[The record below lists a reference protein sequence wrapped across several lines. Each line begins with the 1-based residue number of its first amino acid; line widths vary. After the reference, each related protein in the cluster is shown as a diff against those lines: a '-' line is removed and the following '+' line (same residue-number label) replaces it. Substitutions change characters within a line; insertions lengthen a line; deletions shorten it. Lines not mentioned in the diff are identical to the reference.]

1 MKKLFVLSVSALLAG
16 AMIVSCSKKQEEAP
30 AADSD
35 SVAVVVADSAVV
47 DTVKVDSAVVEEP
60 KAEAKPAAKK
70 AAKKEVKKEEP
81 KKEEVK
87 AVVEEVKEEAAPVVK
102 SEFEQLQEEVAN
114 AKDPLAKKAVAQ
126 KINKSTNLTPLQKK
140 SLLQKAK

>member
-47 DTVKVDSAVVEEP
+47 DTVAVDSVVVEEP
-60 KAEAKPAAKK
+60 KAEAAKPAAKK
-70 AAKKEVKKEEP
+70 AAAKKTVKEAA
-81 KKEEVK
+81 KEEVK
-87 AVVEEVKEEAAPVVK
+87 EAVAEVKQEAAVAV
-102 SEFEQLQEEVAN
+102 EQVATPKTP
-114 AKDPLAKKAVAQ
+114 AQKKAEIARI
-126 KINKSTNLTPLQKK
+126 KGL
-140 SLLQKAK
+140 

>member
-47 DTVKVDSAVVEEP
+47 DTVKVDSVVVEEP

-81 KKEEVK
+81 KV
-87 AVVEEVKEEAAPVVK
+87 EEAAPAPAPVVEEPAPVVLSEFDQLK
-102 SEFEQLQEEVAN
+102 SEIAKATTARQKQALKVKIDNSSLN
-114 AKDPLAKKAVAQ
+114 ARQKQTLKAQ
-126 KINKSTNLTPLQKK
+126 IQ
-140 SLLQKAK
+140 

>member
-35 SVAVVVADSAVV
+35 SVAVVVTDSAVV
-47 DTVKVDSAVVEEP
+47 DTVAVDSVVVEEP

-87 AVVEEVKEEAAPVVK
+87 AVVEEVKQEAAPVVLSEFDQLK
-102 SEFEQLQEEVAN
+102 SEIATATTARQKQALKVKIDNSSLN
-114 AKDPLAKKAVAQ
+114 ARQKQTLKAQ
-126 KINKSTNLTPLQKK
+126 IQ
-140 SLLQKAK
+140 

>member
-60 KAEAKPAAKK
+60 KAEAAKPAAKK

-87 AVVEEVKEEAAPVVK
+87 AVVEEVKQEAAPVVLSEFDQLK
-102 SEFEQLQEEVAN
+102 SEIATATTARQKQALKVKIDNSSLN
-114 AKDPLAKKAVAQ
+114 ARQKQTLKAQ
-126 KINKSTNLTPLQKK
+126 IQ
-140 SLLQKAK
+140 

>member
-47 DTVKVDSAVVEEP
+47 DTVAVDSVVVEEP
-60 KAEAKPAAKK
+60 KAEAAKPAAKK
-70 AAKKEVKKEEP
+70 AARPAKEQGP
-81 KKEEVK
+81 SIQNK
-87 AVVEEVKEEAAPVVK
+87 AASQSLGDIDALAALK
-102 SEFEQLQEEVAN
+102 AN
-114 AKDPLAKKAVAQ
+114 MESGK
-126 KINKSTNLTPLQKK
+126 
-140 SLLQKAK
+140 

>member
-47 DTVKVDSAVVEEP
+47 DTVAVDSVVVEEP

-87 AVVEEVKEEAAPVVK
+87 AVVEEVKQEAAPVVLSEFDQLK
-102 SEFEQLQEEVAN
+102 SEIATATTARQKQALKVKIDNSSLN
-114 AKDPLAKKAVAQ
+114 ARQKQTLKAQ
-126 KINKSTNLTPLQKK
+126 IQ
-140 SLLQKAK
+140 

>member
-87 AVVEEVKEEAAPVVK
+87 EVVEEVKQEAAPVVLSEFDQLK
-102 SEFEQLQEEVAN
+102 SEIATATTARQKQALKVKIDNSSLN
-114 AKDPLAKKAVAQ
+114 ARQKQTLKAQ
-126 KINKSTNLTPLQKK
+126 IQ
-140 SLLQKAK
+140 

>member
-47 DTVKVDSAVVEEP
+47 VDTVAVDSVVVEEP
-60 KAEAKPAAKK
+60 KAEAAKPAAKPAANK
-70 AAKKEVKKEEP
+70 AAAIKKRRK
-81 KKEEVK
+81 
-87 AVVEEVKEEAAPVVK
+87 
-102 SEFEQLQEEVAN
+102 
-114 AKDPLAKKAVAQ
+114 
-126 KINKSTNLTPLQKK
+126 
-140 SLLQKAK
+140 